1 MGALLSYL
9 QRADNPSLPLTLL
22 SVQPP
27 VDTSGDHRTI
37 FKTGPKIFSLLFNTV
52 SDFLGSLVK
61 SSLVE
66 DDLSPIR
73 SGDIGI
79 EFRPIAPTTMTFS
92 LGQIKQ
98 IKATLGVTIN
108 DVITG
113 AFLLGTRLYMQ
124 EMSKGSIDHS
134 NCTALVMLNTRVF
147 RSYQSIKEMVKP
159 KAESPWGNR
168 FSSCMSN
175 YPNRWPVLS

>member
-1 MGALLSYL
+1 MGALLSCL

-22 SVQPP
+22 SVQPR

-37 FKTGPKIFSLLFNTV
+37 FKTVPKIFSLLLNTV
-52 SDFLGSLVK
+52 SDFLGSLMK

-98 IKATLGVTIN
+98 IKATLGV
-108 DVITG
+108 
-113 AFLLGTRLYMQ
+113 
-124 EMSKGSIDHS
+124 
-134 NCTALVMLNTRVF
+134 
-147 RSYQSIKEMVKP
+147 SIKEMVKP
-159 KAESPWGNR
+159 KAESPWGNH
-168 FSSCMSN
+168 FAFLHVQLPELVASTELN
-175 YPNRWPVLS
+175 PLEFVTKA